1 MKLLVTLVFL
11 NIAFLFFAQGDFA
24 IGGNSVPC
32 YERAKLEQRKFIDGW
47 ACGKVAGMV
56 DCNEQLELDNN
67 SGLVVKRAT
76 DNVNLQ
82 GVGKPYTGGCESCH
96 GNGFVER
103 RINFV
108 NGKEN
113 GIDTAFYASGCIQ
126 AIRSHIQGAE
136 SGQWSYYFDSTQ
148 QVAWEMNYY
157 VGEKHGK
164 HVYMK
169 ANGDTT
175 KEENYKNGLL
185 DGMRR
190 TFYKN
195 SVPFK
200 EASYKN
206 GLLDG
211 KFKTFTVDGILLE
224 EINYKEGKKNEVCKY
239 FYDDGVL
246 LKTENW
252 SMDVKNGEFKTFYYQ
267 GHLQVVENYK
277 NGVPNGKF
285 EEYYPDQ
292 KPKRIALYD
301 KKGVLL
307 EEHRFDEGG
316 NETYS
321 FGAPTKNQ
329 SEDDEMPGKKKKR

>member
-1 MKLLVTLVFL
+1 MKLITSIVLIFISIT
-11 NIAFLFFAQGDFA
+11 AFGQGDFN
-24 IGGNSVPC
+24 IGGNAVPC
-32 YERAKLEQRKFIDGW
+32 YEKAKLENRKSIDGW

-56 DCNEQLELDNN
+56 DCNDQLELDDN
-67 SGLVVKRAT
+67 SGLIVKKAI
-76 DNVNLQ
+76 DNMNLQ
-82 GVGKPYTGGCESCH
+82 GVGKPYSGGCESCH
-96 GNGFVER
+96 GNGLIAR

-136 SGQWSYYFDSTQ
+136 SGQWLYYYDSTQ
-148 QVAWEMNYY
+148 QMAWEMNFYI
-157 VGEKHGK
+157 GEKNGK
-164 HVYMK
+164 HIYLK

-175 KEENYKNGLL
+175 KLENYKNGLL
-185 DGMRR
+185 EGMRR
-190 TFYKN
+190 TYF
-195 SVPFK
+195 SGSRPFK

-206 GLLDG
+206 GLLAG
-211 KFKTFTVDGILLE
+211 TFKGYSPDGILLE
-224 EINYKEGKKNEVCKY
+224 EVNYKEGKKNGACKY

-252 SMDVKNGEFKTFYYQ
+252 TMDVKNGEFKMFYYQ
-267 GHLQVVENYK
+267 GHVQTLENFK
-277 NGVPNGKF
+277 NGVPFGKF

-292 KPKRIALYD
+292 KLKRSALYD

-307 EEHRFDEGG
+307 EEHKFDEIG

-321 FGAPTKNQ
+321 FGAPTKSQ
-329 SEDDEMPGKKKKR
+329 AEDDELPGKKK